1 MIEQLKRWVVA
12 MGVIGL
18 GFTGAALVPSQPVA
32 AAKCSS
38 SFLTFPAWYD
48 GLLNNQCEIKKP
60 SGKDNGAGISAFI
73 WRIVLNLIEIA
84 LQLVAYAS
92 AGFIIYGG
100 FKYLTSSG
108 SSDKTVAARKTI
120 LNAVIGLVLSFFSVV
135 IVTIVASRI
144 RP

>member
-1 MIEQLKRWVVA
+1 MIQKLQRWVLA
-12 MGVIGL
+12 LGVIGL

-38 SFLTFPAWYD
+38 NFLTFPAWYD
-48 GLLNNQCEIKKP
+48 GLLNNQCQIKKP
-60 SGKDNGAGISAFI
+60 SGNNNGGGLSAFI

-92 AGFIIYGG
+92 AGFLIYGG

-108 SSDKTVAARKTI
+108 SPDKTAAAKKTI
-120 LNAVIGLVLSFFSVV
+120 QNAIIGLIISFFSVV
-135 IVTIVASRI
+135 VVTLVASRI
-144 RP
+144 QP